1 MRFSISKCKGFK
13 YTGFKYIGI
22 ILVMLVCSIAKLN
35 AQDTTF
41 NVDGQKFTLS
51 DAIVRNNF
59 DYKDI
64 LQKIKEDTSFYKAFK
79 TLRTIGYSS
88 YNYIQMKDK
97 NEKVVATLNSKT
109 KQTRKDNCRTM
120 EVLEEQV
127 TGNLRDASGDY
138 NYVTPSLYASLF
150 FTKGTICGETNIVK
164 GKQRTIRGSGI
175 EKAKEQL
182 KMLFFN
188 PGKKIAGI
196 PFIGDKLDL
205 YDESAHELYDYKLDY
220 VDYHGQLVYVFDVQ
234 PKQDL
239 GFFKQDRV
247 VVDQM
252 ITWFN
257 PRTLEVLGRN
267 YSLSYKAGVYDFN
280 VQMEVEMT
288 YFNGVLVPKILRYKG
303 NWDVV
308 FKKRERGLF
317 TATLFDFKAAQ

>member
-1 MRFSISKCKGFK
+1 MRLFLLLICMSLMGHSW
-13 YTGFKYIGI
+13 
-22 ILVMLVCSIAKLN
+22 
-35 AQDTTF
+35 AQDTTL
-41 NVDGQKFTLS
+41 NVANQSFTLT

-64 LQKIKEDTSFYKAFK
+64 LERIKRDTSFYKAFK

-88 YNYIQMKDK
+88 FNHIEMYDK
-97 NEKVVATLNSKT
+97 NQKMEASLDSR
-109 KQTRKDNCRTM
+109 TRQNRMGDCRTM
-120 EVLEEQV
+120 DVLEEKIF
-127 TGNLRDASGDY
+127 GKLRNNKGEY

-150 FTKGTICGETNIVK
+150 FTKGKICGETNIVN
-164 GKQRTIRGSGI
+164 GKKRTIQGSGI

-188 PGKKIAGI
+188 PGEKIPGI
-196 PFIGDKLDL
+196 PMIGNKLDL
-205 YDESAHELYDYKLDY
+205 YDDNAHELYTYRLDY
-220 VDYHGQLVYVFDVQ
+220 VDYHGKLAYVFEIK
-234 PKQDL
+234 PKEDL
-239 GFFKQDRV
+239 GFFAKDRV

-257 PRTLEVLGRN
+257 PSTLEVLGRN

-288 YFNGVLVPKILRYKG
+288 YTPNGLLVPKILRYKG
-303 NWDVV
+303 DWDVV

-317 TATLFDFKAAQ
+317 TATLFDFKVGE

>member
-1 MRFSISKCKGFK
+1 MQHYIKK
-13 YTGFKYIGI
+13 YYIFVWML
-22 ILVMLVCSIAKLN
+22 ILINASAI
-35 AQDTTF
+35 AQDSTV
-41 NVDGQKFTLS
+41 NEQGQKFTLT
-51 DAIVRNNF
+51 DAIVRNHF
-59 DYKDI
+59 DYKGI
-64 LQKIKEDTSFYKAFK
+64 LQRIKEDTSFYKAFK

-88 YNYIQMKDK
+88 YNHIEMKDK
-97 NEKVVATLNSKT
+97 NEAVVATLNSKT
-109 KQTRKDNCRTM
+109 KQTRKNNCRSM
-120 EVLEEQV
+120 EVLEETT
-127 TGNLRDASGDY
+127 TGDLRNASGEY

-150 FTKGTICGETNIVK
+150 FTKGTICGETNVVAGKKRIV
-164 GKQRTIRGSGI
+164 QGSRM

-188 PGKKIAGI
+188 PGKKIPGI
-196 PFIGDKLDL
+196 PFIGNKLDL

-220 VDYHGQLVYVFDVQ
+220 VDYHGQLAYVFDVQ

-239 GFFKQDRV
+239 GFFNKERV

-257 PRTLEVLGRN
+257 PKTLEVLGRN

-288 YFNGVLVPKILRYKG
+288 YFNGQLVPKILRYKG

-317 TATLFDFKAAQ
+317 TATLFDYKAGE

>member
-1 MRFSISKCKGFK
+1 MSIFLKKCFQLCSL
-13 YTGFKYIGI
+13 
-22 ILVMLVCSIAKLN
+22 ILLLN
-35 AQDTTF
+35 LAAVAQDATIEE
-41 NVDGQKFTLS
+41 NGQKFTLT
-51 DAIVRNNF
+51 DAIVRNHF
-59 DYKDI
+59 DYKEI

-88 YNYIQMKDK
+88 YNHIEMKDK
-97 NEKVVATLNSKT
+97 HETVVATLNSKT
-109 KQTRKDNCRTM
+109 KQIRNNNCRSM
-120 EVLEEQV
+120 EVLEETI
-127 TGNLRDASGDY
+127 TGNLRNANGDY

-150 FTKGTICGETNIVK
+150 FTKGTICGETNTVAGKIRIVK
-164 GKQRTIRGSGI
+164 GSSI

-188 PGKKIAGI
+188 PGKKIPGI
-196 PFIGDKLDL
+196 PFIGNKLDL

-220 VDYHGQLVYVFDVQ
+220 VDYHGQLAYVFDVQ
-234 PKQDL
+234 PKQNL
-239 GFFKQDRV
+239 GFFDKDRI

-257 PRTLEVLGRN
+257 PKTLEVLGRN

-288 YFNGVLVPKILRYKG
+288 YFNGLLVPKILRYKG
-303 NWDVV
+303 NWEVI

-317 TATLFDFKAAQ
+317 TATLFDYKLGE

>member
-1 MRFSISKCKGFK
+1 MRFTSSKCKGFS
-13 YTGFKYIGI
+13 YSGFKYIGI
-22 ILVMLVCSIAKLN
+22 MLVMLVLNTNVN

-41 NVDGQKFTLS
+41 NEGGQNFTLS
-51 DAIVRNNF
+51 DAIVRNHF

-127 TGNLRDASGDY
+127 TGNLRDAAGSY

-164 GKQRTIRGSGI
+164 GKVREISGSGI
-175 EKAKEQL
+175 DKAKEQL

-196 PFIGDKLDL
+196 PLIGNKLDL

-239 GFFKQDRV
+239 GFINKNRV

-257 PRTLEVLGRN
+257 PKTLEVLGRN

-303 NWDVV
+303 NWDVI
-308 FKKRERGLF
+308 FKKREIGLF

>member
-1 MRFSISKCKGFK
+1 MKIYSRKF
-13 YTGFKYIGI
+13 
-22 ILVMLVCSIAKLN
+22 ILTYAMLLLVSMKMF
-35 AQDTTF
+35 AQDTTI
-41 NVDGQKFTLS
+41 NESGQNFTLS
-51 DAIVRNNF
+51 DAIVRNHF
-59 DYKDI
+59 DYKEI
-64 LQKIKEDTSFYKAFK
+64 LKRIKEDTSFYKAFK

-88 YNYIQMKDK
+88 YNHIEMKDK
-97 NEKVVATLNSKT
+97 NETVLATLNSKT

-120 EVLEEQV
+120 EVLEEQT
-127 TGNLRDASGDY
+127 TGNLRNAAGEY

-150 FTKGTICGETNIVK
+150 FTKGVVCGETNIVA
-164 GKQRTIRGSGI
+164 GKKRVVQGSSM

-188 PGKKIAGI
+188 PGKKIPGI
-196 PFIGDKLDL
+196 PFIGNKLDL

-220 VDYHGQLVYVFDVQ
+220 VDYHGQLAYVFDVQ

-239 GFFKQDRV
+239 GFFAKDRV

-257 PRTLEVLGRN
+257 PKTLEVLGRN

-288 YFNGVLVPKILRYKG
+288 YFNGQLVPKILRYKG
-303 NWDVV
+303 NWDII
-308 FKKRERGLF
+308 FKKREKGLF

>member
-1 MRFSISKCKGFK
+1 
-13 YTGFKYIGI
+13 
-22 ILVMLVCSIAKLN
+22 
-35 AQDTTF
+35 
-41 NVDGQKFTLS
+41 
-51 DAIVRNNF
+51 
-59 DYKDI
+59 
-64 LQKIKEDTSFYKAFK
+64 
-79 TLRTIGYSS
+79 
-88 YNYIQMKDK
+88 MKDK

-120 EVLEEQV
+120 EVLEEKV
-127 TGNLRDASGDY
+127 TGNLRDASGEY

-150 FTKGTICGETNIVK
+150 FTKGAICGETNIVK
-164 GKQRTIRGSGI
+164 GKVRAIRGSGI

-196 PFIGDKLDL
+196 PLIGNKLDL

-220 VDYHGQLVYVFDVQ
+220 VEYHGQLVYVFDVQ

-239 GFFKQDRV
+239 GFINKNRV

-252 ITWFN
+252 ITWFD

-288 YFNGVLVPKILRYKG
+288 YFNGLLVPKILRYKG

-308 FKKRERGLF
+308 FKKREIGLF